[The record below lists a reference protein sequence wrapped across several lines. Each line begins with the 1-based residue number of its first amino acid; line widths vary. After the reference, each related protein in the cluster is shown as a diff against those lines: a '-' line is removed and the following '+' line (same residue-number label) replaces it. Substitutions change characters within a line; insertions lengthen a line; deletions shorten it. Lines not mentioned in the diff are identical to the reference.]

1 MPSRLF
7 LALLTFTLV
16 VGVASA
22 DPHMGRSPGKGRG
35 YSRDRDRPSHS
46 NDGRKVFTSAL
57 QHLQKSIAKHKS
69 SMPPQ
74 PGLPVVP
81 TPPATEP
88 ETTPAAKAEPE
99 PTPVV
104 NPEQVPNPLANVKPV
119 IAATAEDEEDA
130 GDETPPPL
138 SSGAIAAIIAGI
150 VFGML
155 LVVGL
160 TVMIVHQRR
169 ATPRYRRPR
178 HRDEMDETPTDV

>member
-1 MPSRLF
+1 MPTRL
-7 LALLTFTLV
+7 LIALLTFTLV

-22 DPHMGRSPGKGRG
+22 DPVQGRSSGKGRG

-57 QHLQKSIAKHKS
+57 QQLQKSIAKHRS
-69 SMPPQ
+69 GMPPQ

-81 TPPATEP
+81 TAPAARPDTPPAEKP
-88 ETTPAAKAEPE
+88 EPE

-104 NPEQVPNPLANVKPV
+104 NPEQVPNPLADVKPV

-130 GDETPPPL
+130 GDETPPL
-138 SSGAIAAIIAGI
+138 SSGAIAAITAGI

-178 HRDEMDETPTDV
+178 RRDEMDETPTDV